1 MSRQSPPGRRRAWT
15 MRPARTWPSCPM
27 ANLPVQSAAAHGRH
41 DKATTSLQNRRLNGD
56 APMTEVPFSAIAAA
70 IRGTLENQGFTKLI
84 GAEVVAVE
92 PRVVVMAVDRRPEVL
107 QQAGLFHGGVIAY
120 LIDNSATAAAATVID
135 RTSRTVITAEYKIN
149 LVAPS
154 TGDRLTCRAEV
165 VKPGRLL
172 TVVEAKVTC
181 RTDGEEKLVAVAL
194 ATIAN
199 LDVKTPGAG

>member
-1 MSRQSPPGRRRAWT
+1 MTQ
-15 MRPARTWPSCPM
+15 ARFQP
-27 ANLPVQSAAAHGRH
+27 
-41 DKATTSLQNRRLNGD
+41 
-56 APMTEVPFSAIAAA
+56 IAAD
-70 IRGTLENQGFTKLI
+70 IREILKSQGFTKLL
-84 GAEVVAVE
+84 GAEVVSVE

-120 LIDNSATAAAATVID
+120 LVDNSTTAAAATVLD
-135 RTSRTVITAEYKIN
+135 RATRTVITAEYKIN
-149 LVAPS
+149 LVSPS
-154 TGDRLTCRAEV
+154 VGDRLTCRAEV
-165 VKPGRLL
+165 VRPGRLL